1 MVKGESV
8 DLVPIC
14 PFALAMCSGELPL
27 SWSNARAMI
36 LRGEELRDSAKA
48 VSEAW
53 NSSSWPLRA
62 K

>member
-1 MVKGESV
+1 M
-8 DLVPIC
+8 C

-27 SWSNARAMI
+27 SRSNAKAMI
-36 LRGEELRDSAKA
+36 LRGEEQEESAMA

-53 NSSSWPLRA
+53 NSSSWPVRA